1 MFDAGQI
8 ETMIVPS
15 LEAMGYSVVRVSF
28 TGGRRPTLQ
37 IMVERRDDR
46 AMTVEDCETVSHSV
60 SALLDV
66 ADPIAIPYHLEIS
79 SPGIDRPLVRRADYE
94 RFAGFEAKI
103 ELQRPLDGRR
113 RFRGTL
119 MGLADDSVKVLV
131 GAEPVLL
138 PLSSI
143 ARAKLVLNDALIAGT
158 QPQNR
163 S

>member
-46 AMTVEDCETVSHSV
+46 AMTVEDCATVSHSV

-103 ELQRPLDGRR
+103 ELQRRS
-113 RFRGTL
+113 T
-119 MGLADDSVKVLV
+119 
-131 GAEPVLL
+131 GAAASAA
-138 PLSSI
+138 SSWVSPMT
-143 ARAKLVLNDALIAGT
+143 A
-158 QPQNR
+158 
-163 S
+163 SSC